1 MPDLAPLVQHALVAT
16 PAVVAIV
23 VGAVALNMLVG
34 RALRFIVD
42 KTSVDHQAVDPLA
55 KLVRWLVNV
64 GAVVLLLGVL
74 GFNLGGLWA
83 MMATVL
89 GMVAIGFVA
98 VWSVLS
104 NVLCTFI
111 ILLYRPFEVGDEVEI
126 AGEDVGGKV
135 AALNFLYTTLNT
147 ADGALLQIPNNLFF
161 QRVIKRRRGNGRASL
176 SSKLNLKEP
185 ISAEPVRQGAAE

>member
-1 MPDLAPLVQHALVAT
+1 MPDLSPLFQQALVAT
-16 PAVVAIV
+16 PAAFAIV

-42 KTSVDHQAVDPLA
+42 KASVDHEAVDPLA

-104 NVLCTFI
+104 NVLCTFM
-111 ILLYRPFEVGDEVEI
+111 ILLYRPFEVGDEIEI
-126 AGEDVGGKV
+126 TSEGLGVGGKV

-161 QRVIKRRRGNGRASL
+161 QKVVKRRRGNGRASL
-176 SSKLNLKEP
+176 SSRLNTQP
-185 ISAEPVRQGAAE
+185 PVAAEPVAAEP

>member
-1 MPDLAPLVQHALVAT
+1 MPDLSPLFQQALVAT
-16 PAVVAIV
+16 PAAFAIV
-23 VGAVALNMLVG
+23 IGAIALNMLVG

-42 KTSVDHQAVDPLA
+42 KASVEHEAVDPLA
-55 KLVRWLVNV
+55 KLLRWLVNV

-126 AGEDVGGKV
+126 AGEGVGGKV

-176 SSKLNLKEP
+176 SSRLGTKEP
-185 ISAEPVRQGAAE
+185 IAAEQVS

>member
-1 MPDLAPLVQHALVAT
+1 MPEIAPVFQQALLAAPAAL
-16 PAVVAIV
+16 AIV
-23 VGAVALNMLVG
+23 LGAVALNMLVG
-34 RALRFIVD
+34 RALRFIAR
-42 KTSVDHQAVDPLA
+42 KTNFDQQELSPLG
-55 KLVRWLVNV
+55 KLVRWIVNV
-64 GAVVLLLGVL
+64 AALVLLLGVL

-126 AGEDVGGKV
+126 AGEPIGGKV
-135 AALNFLYTTLNT
+135 ADLNFLYTTLHT
-147 ADGALLQIPNNLFF
+147 PDGALLQIPNNLFF
-161 QRVIKRRRGNGRASL
+161 QKVIKRRRGVARASL
-176 SSKLNLKEP
+176 ASKL
-185 ISAEPVRQGAAE
+185 SAKPPAAAQPAAE

>member
-1 MPDLAPLVQHALVAT
+1 MPDLAPLVQQALVAA
-16 PAVVAIV
+16 PAAFAIV
-23 VGAVALNMLVG
+23 VGAIALNMLVG

-42 KTSVDHQAVDPLA
+42 KADVDHEAVDPVA

-64 GAVVLLLGVL
+64 GAVVLLLGVF

-104 NVLCTFI
+104 NVLCTFM

-126 AGEDVGGKV
+126 AGEGVGGKV

-161 QRVIKRRRGNGRASL
+161 QRVVKRRRGNGRASL

-185 ISAEPVRQGAAE
+185 IAAEPARQGAAE